1 MSLKLVE
8 LQVALPKTHELGKWQ
23 EHMLQYGQLAQQQLA
38 AEMKKQDERIRQQ
51 VTKTEQSEQA
61 KWKKQYKKKKK
72 ANILTKE
79 HILILSDKRDDMTT
93 FLWMISFV
101 LHGISLFLIILLSL
115 KWIKIKETEKEQAE
129 LIREMETMM
138 TTYLMQFKE
147 ENERFI
153 KQLTSSPVRQKKKE
167 TPPSFQDE
175 QVLLPVEQVVDR
187 IELSTTAPK
196 KEQSVESL
204 VSEALKL
211 QQQGK
216 TIEEIAKTL
225 KRGKT
230 EMELLLK
237 FHQK

>member
-1 MSLKLVE
+1 
-8 LQVALPKTHELGKWQ
+8 
-23 EHMLQYGQLAQQQLA
+23 
-38 AEMKKQDERIRQQ
+38 
-51 VTKTEQSEQA
+51 
-61 KWKKQYKKKKK
+61 
-72 ANILTKE
+72 
-79 HILILSDKRDDMTT
+79 MTT
-93 FLWMISFV
+93 FLWFVSFV

-115 KWIKIKETEKEQAE
+115 KWMKIKETEREQAE

-147 ENERFI
+147 ENERFV
-153 KQLTSSPVRQKKKE
+153 KQITSSTIRQHSRSLRKE
-167 TPPSFQDE
+167 QMSP
-175 QVLLPVEQVVDR
+175 PVEHVVDR
-187 IELSTTAPK
+187 IELSSTAPK
-196 KEQSVESL
+196 EEQSLESL

-216 TIEEIAKTL
+216 TIDEIAKTL

>member
-1 MSLKLVE
+1 
-8 LQVALPKTHELGKWQ
+8 
-23 EHMLQYGQLAQQQLA
+23 
-38 AEMKKQDERIRQQ
+38 
-51 VTKTEQSEQA
+51 
-61 KWKKQYKKKKK
+61 
-72 ANILTKE
+72 
-79 HILILSDKRDDMTT
+79 MTT

-115 KWIKIKETEKEQAE
+115 KWIKIKENEKEQAE
-129 LIREMETMM
+129 LIREMEAMM

-153 KQLTSSPVRQKKKE
+153 KQLTSSPIRQKKKE
-167 TPPSFQDE
+167 APPSFQEE

>member
-1 MSLKLVE
+1 
-8 LQVALPKTHELGKWQ
+8 
-23 EHMLQYGQLAQQQLA
+23 
-38 AEMKKQDERIRQQ
+38 
-51 VTKTEQSEQA
+51 
-61 KWKKQYKKKKK
+61 
-72 ANILTKE
+72 
-79 HILILSDKRDDMTT
+79 MTT

-129 LIREMETMM
+129 LIREMEAMM

-167 TPPSFQDE
+167 APPSFQDE

-187 IELSTTAPK
+187 IELSTTAPR

>member
-1 MSLKLVE
+1 
-8 LQVALPKTHELGKWQ
+8 
-23 EHMLQYGQLAQQQLA
+23 
-38 AEMKKQDERIRQQ
+38 
-51 VTKTEQSEQA
+51 
-61 KWKKQYKKKKK
+61 
-72 ANILTKE
+72 
-79 HILILSDKRDDMTT
+79 MTT
-93 FLWMISFV
+93 FLWFISFV

-115 KWIKIKETEKEQAE
+115 RWVKIKETEKEQAE

-147 ENERFI
+147 ENERFV
-153 KQLTSSPVRQKKKE
+153 KQITSSTVRQHFRSLRKE
-167 TPPSFQDE
+167 QMSP
-175 QVLLPVEQVVDR
+175 PVEHVVDR
-187 IELSTTAPK
+187 IELSSTAPK
-196 KEQSVESL
+196 EEQPLESL

-216 TIEEIAKTL
+216 TIDEIAKTL

>member
-1 MSLKLVE
+1 
-8 LQVALPKTHELGKWQ
+8 
-23 EHMLQYGQLAQQQLA
+23 
-38 AEMKKQDERIRQQ
+38 
-51 VTKTEQSEQA
+51 
-61 KWKKQYKKKKK
+61 
-72 ANILTKE
+72 
-79 HILILSDKRDDMTT
+79 MTT
-93 FLWMISFV
+93 FLWFASFV

-115 KWIKIKETEKEQAE
+115 KWVKIKETEREQVE

-147 ENERFI
+147 ENERFV
-153 KQLTSSPVRQKKKE
+153 KQITSSAVRQKKRE
-167 TPPSFQDE
+167 TPPSLREE
-175 QVLLPVEQVVDR
+175 QPSLPIDDVVDR
-187 IELSTTAPK
+187 IELSTTTPK
-196 KEQSVESL
+196 GEQSLDSL

-216 TIEEIAKTL
+216 TIDEIAKIL

>member
-1 MSLKLVE
+1 
-8 LQVALPKTHELGKWQ
+8 
-23 EHMLQYGQLAQQQLA
+23 
-38 AEMKKQDERIRQQ
+38 
-51 VTKTEQSEQA
+51 
-61 KWKKQYKKKKK
+61 
-72 ANILTKE
+72 
-79 HILILSDKRDDMTT
+79 MTT
-93 FLWMISFV
+93 FLWFASFV

-115 KWIKIKETEKEQAE
+115 KWVKIKETEREQAE

-147 ENERFI
+147 ENERFV
-153 KQLTSSPVRQKKKE
+153 KQITSSAVRQKKRE
-167 TPPSFQDE
+167 TPPSLREE
-175 QVLLPVEQVVDR
+175 QPSLPIDDVVAR
-187 IELSTTAPK
+187 IELSTTTPK
-196 KEQSVESL
+196 GEQSLDSL

-216 TIEEIAKTL
+216 TIDEIAKIL

>member
-1 MSLKLVE
+1 
-8 LQVALPKTHELGKWQ
+8 
-23 EHMLQYGQLAQQQLA
+23 
-38 AEMKKQDERIRQQ
+38 
-51 VTKTEQSEQA
+51 
-61 KWKKQYKKKKK
+61 
-72 ANILTKE
+72 
-79 HILILSDKRDDMTT
+79 MTT

-115 KWIKIKETEKEQAE
+115 KWIKIKEIEKEQAE
-129 LIREMETMM
+129 LIREMEAMM

-153 KQLTSSPVRQKKKE
+153 KQITSSPVRQKKKE
-167 TPPSFQDE
+167 APPSFQDE

>member
-1 MSLKLVE
+1 
-8 LQVALPKTHELGKWQ
+8 
-23 EHMLQYGQLAQQQLA
+23 
-38 AEMKKQDERIRQQ
+38 
-51 VTKTEQSEQA
+51 
-61 KWKKQYKKKKK
+61 
-72 ANILTKE
+72 
-79 HILILSDKRDDMTT
+79 MTT
-93 FLWMISFV
+93 FLWFASFV

-115 KWIKIKETEKEQAE
+115 KWVKIKETEREQAE

-147 ENERFI
+147 ENERFV
-153 KQLTSSPVRQKKKE
+153 KQITSSAVRQKKRE
-167 TPPSFQDE
+167 TPPSLREE
-175 QVLLPVEQVVDR
+175 QPSLPIDDVVDR
-187 IELSTTAPK
+187 IELSTTTPK
-196 KEQSVESL
+196 GEQSLDSL

>member
-1 MSLKLVE
+1 
-8 LQVALPKTHELGKWQ
+8 
-23 EHMLQYGQLAQQQLA
+23 
-38 AEMKKQDERIRQQ
+38 
-51 VTKTEQSEQA
+51 
-61 KWKKQYKKKKK
+61 
-72 ANILTKE
+72 
-79 HILILSDKRDDMTT
+79 MTT
-93 FLWMISFV
+93 FLWFASFV

-115 KWIKIKETEKEQAE
+115 KWVKIKETEREQAE

-147 ENERFI
+147 ENERFV
-153 KQLTSSPVRQKKKE
+153 KQITSSAVRQKKRE
-167 TPPSFQDE
+167 TPPSLRDE
-175 QVLLPVEQVVDR
+175 QPSLPIDDVVDR
-187 IELSTTAPK
+187 IELSTTTPK
-196 KEQSVESL
+196 GEQSLDSL

-216 TIEEIAKTL
+216 TIDEIAKIL

>member
-1 MSLKLVE
+1 
-8 LQVALPKTHELGKWQ
+8 
-23 EHMLQYGQLAQQQLA
+23 
-38 AEMKKQDERIRQQ
+38 
-51 VTKTEQSEQA
+51 
-61 KWKKQYKKKKK
+61 
-72 ANILTKE
+72 
-79 HILILSDKRDDMTT
+79 MTT

-129 LIREMETMM
+129 LIREMEAMM

-153 KQLTSSPVRQKKKE
+153 KQLTSSPIRQKKKE
-167 TPPSFQDE
+167 APPSFQEE

>member
-1 MSLKLVE
+1 
-8 LQVALPKTHELGKWQ
+8 
-23 EHMLQYGQLAQQQLA
+23 
-38 AEMKKQDERIRQQ
+38 
-51 VTKTEQSEQA
+51 
-61 KWKKQYKKKKK
+61 
-72 ANILTKE
+72 
-79 HILILSDKRDDMTT
+79 MTT
-93 FLWMISFV
+93 FLWFASFV

-115 KWIKIKETEKEQAE
+115 KWVKIKETEREQAE

-147 ENERFI
+147 ENERFV
-153 KQLTSSPVRQKKKE
+153 KQITSSVVRQKKRE
-167 TPPSFQDE
+167 TPPSLREE
-175 QVLLPVEQVVDR
+175 QPSLPIDDVVDR
-187 IELSTTAPK
+187 IELSTTTPK
-196 KEQSVESL
+196 GEQSLDSL

>member
-1 MSLKLVE
+1 
-8 LQVALPKTHELGKWQ
+8 
-23 EHMLQYGQLAQQQLA
+23 
-38 AEMKKQDERIRQQ
+38 
-51 VTKTEQSEQA
+51 
-61 KWKKQYKKKKK
+61 
-72 ANILTKE
+72 
-79 HILILSDKRDDMTT
+79 MTT
-93 FLWMISFV
+93 FLWFASFV

-115 KWIKIKETEKEQAE
+115 KWVKIKETEREQAE

-147 ENERFI
+147 ENERFV
-153 KQLTSSPVRQKKKE
+153 KQITSSAVRQKKRE
-167 TPPSFQDE
+167 TPPSLREE
-175 QVLLPVEQVVDR
+175 QPSLPIDDVVDR
-187 IELSTTAPK
+187 IELSTTTPK
-196 KEQSVESL
+196 GEQSLDSL

-216 TIEEIAKTL
+216 TIDEIAKAL

>member
-1 MSLKLVE
+1 
-8 LQVALPKTHELGKWQ
+8 
-23 EHMLQYGQLAQQQLA
+23 
-38 AEMKKQDERIRQQ
+38 
-51 VTKTEQSEQA
+51 
-61 KWKKQYKKKKK
+61 
-72 ANILTKE
+72 
-79 HILILSDKRDDMTT
+79 MTT
-93 FLWMISFV
+93 FLWFASFV

-115 KWIKIKETEKEQAE
+115 KWVKIKETEREQAE

-147 ENERFI
+147 ENERFV
-153 KQLTSSPVRQKKKE
+153 KQITSSAVRQKKRE
-167 TPPSFQDE
+167 TPPSLREE
-175 QVLLPVEQVVDR
+175 QPSLPIDDVVDR
-187 IELSTTAPK
+187 IELSTTTPK
-196 KEQSVESL
+196 GEQSLESL

-216 TIEEIAKTL
+216 TIDEIAKAL

>member
-1 MSLKLVE
+1 
-8 LQVALPKTHELGKWQ
+8 
-23 EHMLQYGQLAQQQLA
+23 
-38 AEMKKQDERIRQQ
+38 
-51 VTKTEQSEQA
+51 
-61 KWKKQYKKKKK
+61 
-72 ANILTKE
+72 
-79 HILILSDKRDDMTT
+79 MTT
-93 FLWMISFV
+93 FLWFASFV

-115 KWIKIKETEKEQAE
+115 KWVKIKETEREQAE

-147 ENERFI
+147 ENERFV
-153 KQLTSSPVRQKKKE
+153 KQITSSAVRQKKRE
-167 TPPSFQDE
+167 TPPSLREE
-175 QVLLPVEQVVDR
+175 QPSLPIDDVVDR
-187 IELSTTAPK
+187 IELSTTTPK
-196 KEQSVESL
+196 GEESLDSL

-216 TIEEIAKTL
+216 TIDEIAKIL

>member
-1 MSLKLVE
+1 
-8 LQVALPKTHELGKWQ
+8 
-23 EHMLQYGQLAQQQLA
+23 
-38 AEMKKQDERIRQQ
+38 
-51 VTKTEQSEQA
+51 
-61 KWKKQYKKKKK
+61 
-72 ANILTKE
+72 
-79 HILILSDKRDDMTT
+79 MTT

-115 KWIKIKETEKEQAE
+115 KWMKVKEAEKEQAE
-129 LIREMETMM
+129 WLREMETMM

-147 ENERFI
+147 ENERFV
-153 KQLTSSPVRQKKKE
+153 KQITSSPVRQKKKE
-167 TPPSFQDE
+167 APP
-175 QVLLPVEQVVDR
+175 LLPVEQVIDQV
-187 IELSTTAPK
+187 ELSTAKPNG
-196 KEQSVESL
+196 EQSLESL

-216 TIEEIAKTL
+216 TIDEIAKTL

>member
-1 MSLKLVE
+1 
-8 LQVALPKTHELGKWQ
+8 
-23 EHMLQYGQLAQQQLA
+23 
-38 AEMKKQDERIRQQ
+38 
-51 VTKTEQSEQA
+51 
-61 KWKKQYKKKKK
+61 
-72 ANILTKE
+72 
-79 HILILSDKRDDMTT
+79 MTT

-129 LIREMETMM
+129 LIREMEAMM

-153 KQLTSSPVRQKKKE
+153 KQLTSSPIRQKKKE
-167 TPPSFQDE
+167 APPSFQDE

>member
-1 MSLKLVE
+1 
-8 LQVALPKTHELGKWQ
+8 
-23 EHMLQYGQLAQQQLA
+23 
-38 AEMKKQDERIRQQ
+38 
-51 VTKTEQSEQA
+51 
-61 KWKKQYKKKKK
+61 
-72 ANILTKE
+72 
-79 HILILSDKRDDMTT
+79 MTT
-93 FLWMISFV
+93 FLWFASFV

-115 KWIKIKETEKEQAE
+115 KWVKIKETEREQAE

-147 ENERFI
+147 ENERFV
-153 KQLTSSPVRQKKKE
+153 KQITSSAVRQKKRE
-167 TPPSFQDE
+167 TPPSLREE
-175 QVLLPVEQVVDR
+175 QPSLPIDDVVDR
-187 IELSTTAPK
+187 IELSTTTPNG
-196 KEQSVESL
+196 EESLDSL

-216 TIEEIAKTL
+216 TIDEIAKIL

>member
-1 MSLKLVE
+1 
-8 LQVALPKTHELGKWQ
+8 
-23 EHMLQYGQLAQQQLA
+23 
-38 AEMKKQDERIRQQ
+38 
-51 VTKTEQSEQA
+51 
-61 KWKKQYKKKKK
+61 
-72 ANILTKE
+72 
-79 HILILSDKRDDMTT
+79 MTT
-93 FLWMISFV
+93 FLWFARFV

-115 KWIKIKETEKEQAE
+115 KWVKIKETEREQAE

-147 ENERFI
+147 ENERFV
-153 KQLTSSPVRQKKKE
+153 KQITSSAVRQKKRE
-167 TPPSFQDE
+167 TPPSLREE
-175 QVLLPVEQVVDR
+175 QPSLPIDDVVDR
-187 IELSTTAPK
+187 IELSTTTPK
-196 KEQSVESL
+196 GEQSLDSL

-216 TIEEIAKTL
+216 TIDEIAKAL

>member
-1 MSLKLVE
+1 
-8 LQVALPKTHELGKWQ
+8 
-23 EHMLQYGQLAQQQLA
+23 
-38 AEMKKQDERIRQQ
+38 
-51 VTKTEQSEQA
+51 
-61 KWKKQYKKKKK
+61 
-72 ANILTKE
+72 
-79 HILILSDKRDDMTT
+79 MTT
-93 FLWMISFV
+93 FLWFASFV

-115 KWIKIKETEKEQAE
+115 KWVKIKETEREQAE

-147 ENERFI
+147 ENERFV
-153 KQLTSSPVRQKKKE
+153 KQITSSAVRQKKRE
-167 TPPSFQDE
+167 TPPSLREE
-175 QVLLPVEQVVDR
+175 QPSLPIDDVVDR
-187 IELSTTAPK
+187 IELSTTTPK
-196 KEQSVESL
+196 GEQSLDSL

-216 TIEEIAKTL
+216 TIDEIAKIL

>member
-1 MSLKLVE
+1 
-8 LQVALPKTHELGKWQ
+8 
-23 EHMLQYGQLAQQQLA
+23 
-38 AEMKKQDERIRQQ
+38 
-51 VTKTEQSEQA
+51 
-61 KWKKQYKKKKK
+61 
-72 ANILTKE
+72 
-79 HILILSDKRDDMTT
+79 MTT

>member
-1 MSLKLVE
+1 
-8 LQVALPKTHELGKWQ
+8 
-23 EHMLQYGQLAQQQLA
+23 
-38 AEMKKQDERIRQQ
+38 
-51 VTKTEQSEQA
+51 
-61 KWKKQYKKKKK
+61 
-72 ANILTKE
+72 
-79 HILILSDKRDDMTT
+79 MTT

-129 LIREMETMM
+129 LIREMEAMM

-153 KQLTSSPVRQKKKE
+153 KQLTSSPIRQKKKE
-167 TPPSFQDE
+167 APPSFQDE

-216 TIEEIAKTL
+216 TIEEIARTL